1 MNEAQFS
8 LSLGFKRKSPP
19 EHPNGLR
26 APALDRGRS
35 VRPKSSC
42 LDPMI
47 ETSAELAAQVDASNT
62 LADKALPTGRPG
74 AVWV

>member
-1 MNEAQFS
+1 MNEAQFL
-8 LSLGFKRKSPP
+8 LSLGCEPKPRPS
-19 EHPNGLR
+19 HPNGLC
-26 APALDRGRS
+26 APSLDRGKS

-74 AVWV
+74 AAWV